1 MNFITF
7 GINNVKRNIKSYI
20 GYFLS
25 ILISSGLLFSFNMFI
40 SHPELDITGFDDY
53 ILMMIKVTSLVAYAF
68 LFFFVFYSV
77 SVFLKS
83 RYKEFGILYTIG
95 MSKKQVVKL
104 IFIENLVINILA
116 SIIGVLVGLIFSK
129 IVLISI
135 STALKIEPLEFYIPT
150 KSMIL
155 TIVYFLFLSIAIS
168 IFTIFVIK
176 EDKVLKLLK
185 GTQAPKSEPKAS
197 WILATLCVVLFV
209 VGYYLAVTVT
219 RSNLAIRI
227 VPVTFMIIAAT
238 YLFFSQLSVFLI
250 KKARSIEIL
259 YNKNINMLW
268 ISNLYYKIK
277 DNTRIFFLVTIT
289 SAVAFTA
296 IGAIYSFWKDITRQ
310 VEMSYPYAIHYATL
324 TEGINSNITV
334 NLNKYKDR
342 IQFIEN
348 ELSKANILYNKID
361 GEIKTVYF
369 DKNNKNVKL
378 MKESKYIE
386 LANELNLNSIN
397 INENEAISLTL
408 LEDKKK
414 SDTLVINDNV
424 LKVVAQ
430 VEKPIMPAYYDI
442 YVVKDNYYNN
452 LNDSYTIEYFT
463 AINTKDYMSTLS
475 VCKKFEELYEKEL
488 QTEPY
493 KFLSKA
499 SVLEFGKLLYS
510 TVLFLAIFIGLIF
523 FITSSSFL
531 YNKIYLDCIEDK
543 KKYAKLNKIGLTYN
557 EIKMISTIEISIL
570 FLIPYLVAVVH
581 SSFALIA
588 LKSSFNMEVA
598 SSAFLIMGSFFIV
611 LFIYFLI
618 VRQGYLN
625 EIKEDLI
632 D

>member
-1 MNFITF
+1 MNFINF
-7 GINNVKRNIKSYI
+7 GINNVKRNIKSYL

-40 SHPELDITGFDDY
+40 NHPKLDTSKFDDY
-53 ILMMIKVTSLVAYAF
+53 LMMMIKVTSLLAYVF

-95 MSKKQVVKL
+95 MSKKQVAKL
-104 IFIENLVINILA
+104 IFIENIVINTLA
-116 SIIGVLVGLIFSK
+116 STIGVVVGLVFSK

-135 STALKIEPLEFYIPT
+135 STVLEIEPLKFYIPT
-150 KSMIL
+150 NSMIL
-155 TIVYFLFLSIAIS
+155 TILYFLLLSIVIS
-168 IFTIFVIK
+168 IFTNFIIK

-197 WILATLCVVLFV
+197 WLLATLCVVLFV
-209 VGYYLAVTVT
+209 VGYYLAVTVSK
-219 RSNLAIRI
+219 SNLTIRI
-227 VPVTFMIIAAT
+227 APVTLMIIVAT

-250 KKARSIEIL
+250 KKAKSIELL
-259 YNKNINMLW
+259 YKKNINMLW

-277 DNTRIFFLVTIT
+277 DNTRMLFLITIT

-310 VEMSYPYAIHYATL
+310 VEISYPQAIHYATL
-324 TEGINSNITV
+324 TDSINSNITV
-334 NLNKYKDR
+334 DLNKYTDR
-342 IQFIEN
+342 IQFIES
-348 ELSKANILYNKID
+348 ELSKANISYHKID

-369 DKNNKNVKL
+369 DKNNKKIKI

-386 LANELNLNSIN
+386 LANELDLNTIN

-408 LEDKKK
+408 LENKKK
-414 SDTLVINDNV
+414 SDTLVINDKV
-424 LKVVAQ
+424 LKVVGQ
-430 VEKPIMPAYYDI
+430 VEKSIMPTYYDM
-442 YVVKDNYYNN
+442 YVVKDNYYDSLNN
-452 LNDSYTIEYFT
+452 NCTIDYFI
-463 AINTKDYMSTLS
+463 AINTKDYMDTLS
-475 VCKKFEELYEKEL
+475 VCEKFEETYEKEL

-499 SVLEFGKLLYS
+499 SVLDFGKVLYS
-510 TVLFLAIFIGLIF
+510 IALFLAIFIGLIF

-531 YNKIYLDCIEDK
+531 YNKIYMDCIEDK

-557 EIKMISTIEISIL
+557 EIKKVSTIEIGIL
-570 FLIPYLVAVVH
+570 FLVPYLVAVVH

-598 SSAFLIMGSFFIV
+598 SSAFLVMGSFFIV